1 MLTPN
6 ALTAEYL
13 AEISRRGMAANE
25 LASVAHRCFDLS
37 KTTYAGRCLTRPVFL
52 DYAQFSGLSRDL
64 DNLDTALSSL
74 PGRLFDGDVG
84 TFARAVGMTEVQ
96 VTAILRD
103 SHTAPTRL
111 ARADFYPDVTG
122 FRLIEINK
130 GSAIAGLDTALLNRA
145 FLTEPVVADF
155 VAARKLSYVDTMAAL
170 VDTLR
175 AECDL
180 PGEDRLLVAATDWP
194 GSFAN
199 LEPRLRYSA
208 QLLAGYGLDVVPC
221 HLGQVSVRD
230 GRVWL
235 EGQNRPVDVVYRLFL
250 IEDLLQP
257 EGPALVDPLLRVAE
271 RGGVKIF
278 APLDS
283 ELYGSKGA
291 LALLS
296 DEANRDVF
304 TADELASLDAI
315 LPWTRMVRPGPVT
328 VDGHQ
333 ADLRDYALARREDL
347 ILKPTLLHGGI
358 GVVPGWLASPEE
370 WAAQVDAAM
379 HGPFVLQRRI
389 RPVPEPFP
397 AVGGIEEWV
406 LQWGII
412 MGTNGYSGVI
422 ARGSTD
428 PNIGLVNMP
437 AGATGTCC
445 FYETEPSAPS

>member
-130 GSAIAGLDTALLNRA
+130 GSAIAGLDT
-145 FLTEPVVADF
+145 
-155 VAARKLSYVDTMAAL
+155 
-170 VDTLR
+170 
-175 AECDL
+175 
-180 PGEDRLLVAATDWP
+180 
-194 GSFAN
+194 
-199 LEPRLRYSA
+199 
-208 QLLAGYGLDVVPC
+208 
-221 HLGQVSVRD
+221 
-230 GRVWL
+230 
-235 EGQNRPVDVVYRLFL
+235 
-250 IEDLLQP
+250 
-257 EGPALVDPLLRVAE
+257 
-271 RGGVKIF
+271 
-278 APLDS
+278 
-283 ELYGSKGA
+283 
-291 LALLS
+291 
-296 DEANRDVF
+296 
-304 TADELASLDAI
+304 
-315 LPWTRMVRPGPVT
+315 
-328 VDGHQ
+328 
-333 ADLRDYALARREDL
+333 
-347 ILKPTLLHGGI
+347 GI
-358 GVVPGWLASPEE
+358 GVVTGWLASPEE